1 MKNKFKNMDKFLF
14 LLMVLYS
21 ILGLVMVFSA
31 SSMTAVLQYGQSES
45 YFFIRQLVYILLA
58 YIIGFIILFIPYK
71 WIRMLKKIPKVI
83 AIGTMVV
90 LLLTLF
96 CGEHI
101 NGATSWLRIG
111 PIQVQPSEFAKTAII
126 LFIAFSF
133 ADTKKMF
140 TNYKF
145 LMPFVYAI
153 ICVALIAAQ
162 PDFVIGSADI
172 EAQADACRTASAAG
186 IPAALFR
193 VDTFEDYLSMLKICT
208 DITGHGDAYEAHG
221 TAVKAEIE
229 QLQTAVSSH
238 YESGEKKVLFI
249 RAGSQYSAT
258 KAKRAPENFVCTML
272 DELGTHNIAD
282 DAAIL
287 LDTLSLEEILLQDP
301 DYIFLTTMGSEEA
314 ARSYI
319 NDLFSQDGWRH
330 LTAVKNKQYT
340 FLPKDLF
347 HFKPNSR
354 WAEAYTILADHLY
367 PELNLYG

>member
-1 MKNKFKNMDKFLF
+1 MMLSSCSQSDTSAPDLPPPSAEWT
-14 LLMVLYS
+14 YS
-21 ILGLVMVFSA
+21 FTDSTGNEVTLTKRPETV
-31 SSMTAVLQYGQSES
+31 AVLFSSYAEIWSLAGGTVSVTVGES
-45 YFFIRQLVYILLA
+45 VERGFVCEDTPLVDSGAGKLIDHE
-58 YIIGFIILFIPYK
+58 
-71 WIRMLKKIPKVI
+71 
-83 AIGTMVV
+83 
-90 LLLTLF
+90 LLL
-96 CGEHI
+96 
-101 NGATSWLRIG
+101 
-111 PIQVQPSEFAKTAII
+111 
-126 LFIAFSF
+126 
-133 ADTKKMF
+133 
-140 TNYKF
+140 
-145 LMPFVYAI
+145 
-153 ICVALIAAQ
+153 AAQ

-172 EAQADACRTASAAG
+172 EAQADACRVLSSAG

-208 DITGHGDAYEAHG
+208 DITGRTDAYEEHG
-221 TAVKAEIE
+221 TTVKSKIE
-229 QLQTAVSSH
+229 QLMAAVSTHS
-238 YESGEKKVLFI
+238 ESGEKKILFI

-282 DAAIL
+282 SAAVL
-287 LDTLSLEEILLQDP
+287 LDGLSLEEILLQDP

-319 NDLFSQDGWRH
+319 NDLFSQNGWRH